1 VWGLILGLRV
11 QEVGF
16 NIRGGGCKRKHLGS
30 KVGDLGYIVQG
41 SGLTRIVLY
50 SSPLNALDILSH
62 KINCCLGVG
71 PFSAWG
77 LECRV

>member
-1 VWGLILGLRV
+1 M
-11 QEVGF
+11 
-16 NIRGGGCKRKHLGS
+16 
-30 KVGDLGYIVQG
+30 
-41 SGLTRIVLY
+41 VLY